1 MSNFD
6 HLGDRVS
13 AWIDG
18 ELIGD
23 ELDHA
28 AAHLDQCEHC
38 RSVVDAERTVRSW
51 IRLLPQEEPPPG
63 FLDKIVLT
71 GPRDRRSDRRRVRF
85 GVANLVASA
94 AVWVLVLGVGQL
106 SNTSTTVTPRV
117 GSFVTTHQANVV
129 STASFGSVDRQ
140 MHSTRSD
147 LPPATSR
154 FDLVAFRTDS
164 SMTQAVYSDGVD
176 AVSVFRQVGALDW
189 DAVGDGRAVSVG
201 ESRGVVIDRG
211 DVEVLMFERGD
222 YAYAV
227 VAPPSSG
234 VIDEIAVA
242 MPSSPGPSLW
252 DRATDAGRGLL
263 DCFGLRG

>member
-1 MSNFD
+1 MSRFD

-18 ELIGD
+18 ELVGD
-23 ELDHA
+23 ELELTA
-28 AAHLDQCEHC
+28 SHLDECDHC
-38 RSVVDAERTVRSW
+38 RSVVDAERSVREW
-51 IRLLPQEEPPPG
+51 IRLLPPEEPPPG
-63 FLDKIVLT
+63 FLDMLVAS

-106 SNTSTTVTPRV
+106 SHNATVTPRV
-117 GSFVTTHQANVV
+117 GNFVTTHQANVL
-129 STASFGSVDRQ
+129 STNNFGTVDRQ
-140 MHSTRSD
+140 MQSTRSD
-147 LPPATSR
+147 LPAATSR
-154 FDLVAFRTDS
+154 FDLVAYRAES
-164 SMTQAVYSDGVD
+164 SMTQAVYSDGID

-189 DAVGDGRAVSVG
+189 DAVGDGRSVAVG
-201 ESRGVVIDRG
+201 DSRGVVIDRG
-211 DVEVLMFERGD
+211 DVEVLLFERGD

-252 DRATDAGRGLL
+252 DRAADAGRGLL